1 MHSSTRQLKNN
12 TMAKY
17 ESSVKQ
23 VNAPVERVYAV
34 LSDMERLRPMI
45 DMAQNNDMIKEK
57 LREAGQDP
65 AMLEKLKDMTLTS
78 DRISF
83 PAPMV
88 GEVALAI
95 IEREQ
100 DRCVKFQTE
109 KSPIEA
115 NLWIQVLPVTA
126 TTSKLRV
133 TLKADLNPMIK
144 MMIGSKLDKGIDQ
157 FADMLCMLPYN
168 FI

>member
-1 MHSSTRQLKNN
+1 
-12 TMAKY
+12 MAKY
-17 ESSVKQ
+17 ESGVKQ

-45 DMAQNNDMIKEK
+45 EVAQNNEMFKVK
-57 LREAGQDP
+57 VREAGQDP
-65 AMLEKLKDMTLTS
+65 AVLEKLKDLTLST
-78 DRISF
+78 DRIAF

-95 IEREQ
+95 VEREQ

-109 KSPIEA
+109 RSPIEA
-115 NLWIQVLPVTA
+115 NLWIQVLPVTE
-126 TTSKLRV
+126 TTSKMRV
-133 TLKADLNPMIK
+133 TIKADLNPMVK
-144 MMIGSKLDKGIDQ
+144 MMVGSKLEKGIDQ
-157 FADMLCMLPYN
+157 FADMLCTLPYN

>member
-1 MHSSTRQLKNN
+1 
-12 TMAKY
+12 MAKY

-45 DMAQNNDMIKEK
+45 ELAQNNEMLKEK

-65 AMLEKLKDMTLTS
+65 AQLEKLKDMNWTS

-88 GEVALAI
+88 GEIALAI
-95 IEREQ
+95 VEREQ

-115 NLWIQVLPVTA
+115 NLWIQVLPVTS
-126 TTSKLRV
+126 TTSKMRV
-133 TLKADLNPMIK
+133 TIKADLNPMIK
-144 MMIGSKLDKGIDQ
+144 MMVGSKLEKGIDQ

>member
-1 MHSSTRQLKNN
+1 
-12 TMAKY
+12 MAKY

-34 LSDMERLRPMI
+34 ISDLERLRPVI
-45 DMAQNNDMIKEK
+45 EMAQNNEMIKEK

-65 AMLEKLKDMTLTS
+65 AQLEKLKDMNLTS
-78 DRISF
+78 DRVSF

-88 GEVALAI
+88 GEVAVAI
-95 IEREQ
+95 IEREENK
-100 DRCVKFQTE
+100 CVKFETE
-109 KSPIEA
+109 KSPVDA
-115 NLWIQVLPVTA
+115 NLWIQVLPVTD
-126 TTSKLRV
+126 TTSKMRV
-133 TLKADLNPMIK
+133 TLKADLNPMMK
-144 MMIGSKLDKGIDQ
+144 MILGSKLEKGVDQ

>member
-1 MHSSTRQLKNN
+1 
-12 TMAKY
+12 MAKY

-34 LSDMERLRPMI
+34 LSDLERLRPMI
-45 DMAQNNDMIKEK
+45 EMAQNNEMIKQK

-65 AMLEKLKDMTLTS
+65 AQLEKLKDMTITS
-78 DRISF
+78 DRVAF

-88 GEVALAI
+88 GEIALAI
-95 IEREQ
+95 VERET

-126 TTSKLRV
+126 TTAKMRV

-144 MMIGSKLDKGIDQ
+144 MMVGGKVKEALDKIVDGIV
-157 FADMLCMLPYN
+157 ASAPAH
-168 FI
+168 

>member
-1 MHSSTRQLKNN
+1 
-12 TMAKY
+12 MAKY

-45 DMAQNNDMIKEK
+45 ELAQNNEMLKEK

-65 AMLEKLKDMTLTS
+65 AQLEKLKDMNLTS

-88 GEVALAI
+88 GEIALAI
-95 IEREQ
+95 VEREQ

-115 NLWIQVLPVTA
+115 NLWIQVLPVTS
-126 TTSKLRV
+126 TTSKMRV
-133 TLKADLNPMIK
+133 TIKADLNPMIK
-144 MMIGSKLDKGIDQ
+144 IMVGSKLEKGIDQ

>member
-1 MHSSTRQLKNN
+1 
-12 TMAKY
+12 MAKY

-23 VNAPVERVYAV
+23 VNAPVERVYSV
-34 LSDMERLRPMI
+34 ISDLERLRPVI
-45 DMAQNNDMIKEK
+45 EMAQNNEMIKEK

-65 AMLEKLKDMTLTS
+65 AQLEKLKDMNLTS
-78 DRISF
+78 DRVSF

-88 GEVALAI
+88 GEVAVAI
-95 IEREQ
+95 IEREENK
-100 DRCVKFQTE
+100 CVKFETE

-115 NLWIQVLPVTA
+115 NLWIQVLPVTD
-126 TTSKLRV
+126 TTSKMRV
-133 TLKADLNPMIK
+133 TLKADLNPMMK
-144 MMIGSKLDKGIDQ
+144 MILGSKLEKGIDQ

>member
-1 MHSSTRQLKNN
+1 
-12 TMAKY
+12 MAKY

-45 DMAQNNDMIKEK
+45 ELAQNNEMLKEK

-65 AMLEKLKDMTLTS
+65 AQLEKLKDMNLTS

-88 GEVALAI
+88 GEIALAI
-95 IEREQ
+95 VEREQ

-115 NLWIQVLPVTA
+115 NLWIQVLPVTS
-126 TTSKLRV
+126 TTSKMRV
-133 TLKADLNPMIK
+133 TIKADLNPMIK
-144 MMIGSKLDKGIDQ
+144 MMVGSKLEKGIDQ